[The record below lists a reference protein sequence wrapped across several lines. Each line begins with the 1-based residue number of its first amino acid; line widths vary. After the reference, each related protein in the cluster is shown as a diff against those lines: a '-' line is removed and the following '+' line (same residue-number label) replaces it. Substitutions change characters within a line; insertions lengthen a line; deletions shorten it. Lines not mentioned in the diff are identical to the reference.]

1 LASITLEIK
10 AENNQ
15 KIHICGRFNGNNC
28 KKHLL
33 KLIKHSFLSLWS

>member
-15 KIHICGRFNGNNC
+15 KYIFVAGLMEITVKNTF
-28 KKHLL
+28 
-33 KLIKHSFLSLWS
+33 